1 MNESDAFSIDDE
13 RGLTALLDTLIP
25 ESEDGRLPGAGQ
37 LGLARAL
44 AEQEPDLRP
53 LISQGVAALD
63 ALAAQRGAAS
73 FAELPA
79 QERGELVAA
88 YASEGAPLIPALVF
102 HTYTRYYQERR
113 VVEALGLDHR
123 PPYPEGFPMQ
133 PTDTKLFENVRQR
146 GTLYRP
152 TSPGS

>member
-1 MNESDAFSIDDE
+1 MSESDTFSTDDE

-53 LISQGVAALD
+53 LISQAVGALD
-63 ALAAQRGAAS
+63 AIAAEGGAAC

-113 VVEALGLDHR
+113 VVEALGLEHR
-123 PPYPEGFPMQ
+123 PPYPEGFPME
-133 PTDTKLFENVRQR
+133 PTDGSLFDAVRQR
-146 GTLYRP
+146 GTLYREVP
-152 TSPGS
+152 ERK